1 MSGIAALPPGA
12 LRALFMSLLRRELA
26 TTAAAQRIIVIIAI
40 SVTAGV
46 LAGSVGPLRPGGRP
60 GLADMLVG
68 SYEQLAGFCIG
79 LLAGSR
85 FVASLHADQRA
96 GWLTQLCAAGMRRE
110 WLVLLL
116 AAATLAAAWLDYLGA
131 LAAFGATHAA
141 AAGAPPVARLLNTV
155 PGALLWMAAAMA
167 LAVLL
172 AILLND
178 RTRARFALHT
188 LLVAPY
194 VLGLLPLMVGDERPP
209 TAVMRVAVRVVPF
222 WSAPPSLAYASYLLL
237 YISVALALALR
248 LAPHRV
254 ERSV

>member
-1 MSGIAALPPGA
+1 MTGVAALPPA
-12 LRALFMSLLRRELA
+12 AVRALFTGLLGRELA
-26 TTAAAQRIIVIIAI
+26 TTAAAQRIIVVFAI
-40 SVTAGV
+40 SVAAGV
-46 LAGSVGPLRPGGRP
+46 LAGGVEPLRPGSRP
-60 GLADMLVG
+60 GLIDVLVG

-96 GWLTQLCAAGMRRE
+96 GWLTPLCAAGVRRE

-116 AAATLAAAWLDYLGA
+116 AAATLAAAWLDYLAA
-131 LAAFGATHAA
+131 LAAFGAAHAA
-141 AAGAPPVARLLNTV
+141 AAGVSPVARLLSIV
-155 PGALLWMAAAMA
+155 PGALLWMTAAMA
-167 LAVLL
+167 LAVFL

-178 RTRARFALHT
+178 RTRARFAFHT

-209 TAVMRVAVRVVPF
+209 TALIRVDVRAVPF

-237 YISVALALALR
+237 YISVVLALALR
-248 LAPHRV
+248 LAPRRV